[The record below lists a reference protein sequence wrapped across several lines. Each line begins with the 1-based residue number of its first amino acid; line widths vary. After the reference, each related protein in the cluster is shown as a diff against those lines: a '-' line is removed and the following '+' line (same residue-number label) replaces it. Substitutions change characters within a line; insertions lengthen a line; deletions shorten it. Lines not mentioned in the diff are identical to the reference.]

1 MIISRTPY
9 RLSFFGGGTDYPDWC
24 REHGGSVLATTF
36 NKYCY
41 ISVRHLPPF
50 FEHRFRVVYSITE
63 TVQNADE
70 IRHPAVRGALRHL
83 GIENGLEIHH
93 DGDLPA
99 RSGLGSSSSF
109 VVGLLH
115 ALHALQGAMSS
126 KHDLAAE
133 AIHVEQKILN
143 ESVGAQDQVMAA
155 HGGLNLL
162 RFEPSG
168 EITVQPVILP
178 AQRVMELNSH
188 LMLFFT
194 GVARNSTDIAG
205 HYIHDIGSK
214 AKQLSAYGPMVEEAQ
229 RILLSKDSLDAFG
242 TMLHESWML
251 KRSLSDHIST
261 PAIDEIYQAA
271 RDAGALGGKIIG
283 AGGGGFLLLFA
294 RPEQQPQI
302 RARLK
307 SLLEVPFEF
316 EHHGSQIIF
325 YDPEN

>member
-9 RLSFFGGGTDYPDWC
+9 RLSFFGGGTDYPGWY
-24 REHGGSVLATTF
+24 REYGGAVLGTTF

-50 FEHRFRVVYSITE
+50 FAHRFRVVYSVTE
-63 TVQNADE
+63 TCQTVEE
-70 IRHPAVRGALRHL
+70 ICHPAVRGALQHL
-83 GIENGLEIHH
+83 GIQQGLEIHH

-99 RSGLGSSSSF
+99 RSGLGSSSAF

-115 ALHALQGAMSS
+115 ALHALQGVMSS
-126 KHDLAAE
+126 KRDLGAE
-133 AIHVEQKILN
+133 AIHVEQKLLKEN
-143 ESVGAQDQVMAA
+143 VGDQDQIMAA

-162 RFEPSG
+162 RFDPNG
-168 EITVQPVILP
+168 ETTVRPLILP
-178 AQRVMELNSH
+178 AQRLLELNSH

-194 GVARNSTDIAG
+194 GVARNSTDIAS
-205 HYIHDIGSK
+205 YYPQLKIK
-214 AKQLSAYGPMVEEAQ
+214 TKQLSAYVPMVEEAQ
-229 RILLSKDSLDAFG
+229 RILQSKEPLDEFG
-242 TMLHESWML
+242 FLLHEAWML
-251 KRSLSDHIST
+251 KRSLSEGIST
-261 PAIDEIYQAA
+261 LAVDEIYQAA
-271 RDAGALGGKIIG
+271 RDAGALGGKLVG

-294 RPEQQPQI
+294 RPEVQPQI
-302 RARLK
+302 RDRLR

>member
-9 RLSFFGGGTDYPDWC
+9 RLSFFGGGTDFPAWYH
-24 REHGGSVLATTF
+24 EHGGAVLATTF

-50 FEHRFRVVYSITE
+50 FEHRFRVVYSVTE
-63 TVQNADE
+63 TCQAAE
-70 IRHPAVRGALRHL
+70 QIRHPAVRGALQHL
-83 GIENGLEIHH
+83 GIETGLEIHH

-115 ALHALQGAMSS
+115 ALRSLQGVMSS
-126 KHDLAAE
+126 KRDLAAG
-133 AIHVEQKILN
+133 AIHVEQKILKEN
-143 ESVGAQDQVMAA
+143 VGDQDQVMAA

-162 RFEPSG
+162 RFDRNG
-168 EITVQPVILP
+168 EVTVRPLTLP
-178 AQRVMELNSH
+178 AQRVLELNSH

-194 GVARNSTDIAG
+194 GVARTSTDIAG
-205 HYIHDIGSK
+205 RYAHDLKSK
-214 AKQLSAYGPMVEEAQ
+214 TAQLSAYGPMVEEAQ
-229 RILLSKDSLDAFG
+229 RILLSKDSLDEFG
-242 TMLHESWML
+242 TMMHEAWML
-251 KRSLSDHIST
+251 KRSINDCIST
-261 PAIDEIYQAA
+261 SAIDEIYEAA

-294 RPEQQPQI
+294 RPEVQPQI
-302 RARLK
+302 RSRLK
-307 SLLEVPFEF
+307 GLLEVPFEF

-325 YDPEN
+325 YDPES